1 MLKELTME
9 RKLETM
15 FDTVPVLT
23 DAVLLDSTE
32 VDKLMKEQR
41 NITMGRISTWLRNNA
56 RIFELEWDTAVAREL
71 KNLADDLDHLA
82 TIDAS

>member
-1 MLKELTME
+1 ME

-23 DAVLLDSTE
+23 DSVLLDSTE

>member
-1 MLKELTME
+1 ME

-56 RIFELEWDTAVAREL
+56 RIIELEWDTAVAREL

>member
-1 MLKELTME
+1 ME

-41 NITMGRISTWLRNNA
+41 NITMGRISTWLRINA
-56 RIFELEWDTAVAREL
+56 RIFELECDTAVAREL

>member
-1 MLKELTME
+1 ME

-82 TIDAS
+82 TIAAS

>member
-1 MLKELTME
+1 ME

>member
-1 MLKELTME
+1 
-9 RKLETM
+9 
-15 FDTVPVLT
+15 
-23 DAVLLDSTE
+23 
-32 VDKLMKEQR
+32 MKEQR

>member
-1 MLKELTME
+1 ME

-41 NITMGRISTWLRNNA
+41 NITMERI
-56 RIFELEWDTAVAREL
+56 I
-71 KNLADDLDHLA
+71 
-82 TIDAS
+82 